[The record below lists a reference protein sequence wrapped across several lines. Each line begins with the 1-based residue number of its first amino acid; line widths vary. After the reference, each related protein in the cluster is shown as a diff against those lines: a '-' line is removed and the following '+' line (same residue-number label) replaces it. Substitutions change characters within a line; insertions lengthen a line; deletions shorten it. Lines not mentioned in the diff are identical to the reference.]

1 MPGHIVWVFD
11 CQVKHLYL
19 IQRIMGT
26 HGRFPTGEWK
36 EDSSRY
42 NDLCHRNVH
51 NILKLGRDE
60 KGRKPFE

>member
-1 MPGHIVWVFD
+1 
-11 CQVKHLYL
+11 
-19 IQRIMGT
+19 MGT